1 VSNQLLQGK
10 TAVITGGGRGIGKVI
25 ALVYAD
31 HGAEVVVTSRTQAQ
45 VDSVAQEIQAKGGR
59 CLPVT
64 ADISRED
71 DVARLFEQCRQA
83 FQKVDILV
91 NNAGI
96 TLERPFME
104 LSPTDF
110 RNLFEVNVM
119 GTVLCTRAVLPAMLE
134 RNSGRIINVAS
145 GAGLRG
151 LAGNSAYSVSKAGVV
166 GLTHSLADELQTTGI
181 RVNVICPGPVNTEM
195 LQQSGVK
202 DYVLQAQSTILAPR
216 EIAGIALFLASEYST
231 GMSSQVLVGRLSNRW

>member
-64 ADISRED
+64 ADISQED

-96 TLERPFME
+96 TLEHPFME

-119 GTVLCTRAVLPAMLE
+119 GTVLCTRAVLPTMLE

-181 RVNVICPGPVNTEM
+181 RVNVICPGPVDTEM